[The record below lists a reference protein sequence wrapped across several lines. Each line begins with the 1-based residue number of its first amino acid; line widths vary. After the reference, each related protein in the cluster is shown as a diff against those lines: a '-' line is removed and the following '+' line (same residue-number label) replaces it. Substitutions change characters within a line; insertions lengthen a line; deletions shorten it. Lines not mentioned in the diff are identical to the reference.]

1 MGVEPRNAH
10 QPCGHGAAPGA
21 VGSREEGLHDHG
33 VGDSGEVSLG
43 SRASIG
49 RRRRRDRLLPP
60 RGSRE
65 VEAREGCLVAP
76 RYRDGP
82 RAVIVVPCAAPAAAG
97 AGAKPEAEA
106 EAEARSRMQ
115 R

>member
-43 SRASIG
+43 SRAPSAAAAAATAC
-49 RRRRRDRLLPP
+49 
-60 RGSRE
+60 SR
-65 VEAREGCLVAP
+65 
-76 RYRDGP
+76 
-82 RAVIVVPCAAPAAAG
+82 RAVPG
-97 AGAKPEAEA
+97 
-106 EAEARSRMQ
+106 RSR
-115 R
+115 RARAAS